1 MTKSFERRCTMRRIL
16 VICLLAGV
24 AAFGTS
30 IAAAAQIWT
39 VTETKAERMLQRDAT
54 VRLPV
59 ADRVAL
65 EEELQGEIRRFR
77 ALETLAIDTGN
88 ETAWWTY
95 YSATSRYYLALQ
107 AVQDGLGI
115 AGADC
120 TGIGRKAAGGRFQRF
135 DCLVTSE
142 VLSIPQTEVAG
153 LDGDGMPELLEGEPT
168 QVGPLVTQVRVR
180 VTGKSRI
187 QYR

>member
-1 MTKSFERRCTMRRIL
+1 MTKSFERRNTMRRIL

-39 VTETKAERMLQRDAT
+39 LTETKAERMLQRDAT
-54 VRLPV
+54 VRLPA
-59 ADRVAL
+59 ADRLSL

-88 ETAWWTY
+88 EAAWWTY
-95 YSATSRYYLALQ
+95 NSATSRYYLALV
-107 AVQDGLGI
+107 AVQFGLGI
-115 AGADC
+115 EGADC
-120 TGIGRKAAGGRFQRF
+120 AGIGRKAAGGRFQRF

-142 VLSIPQTEVAG
+142 VLSIPQIEVAG
-153 LDGDGMPELLEGEPT
+153 LDGDGMPELLEAEPT
-168 QVGPLVTQVRVR
+168 HVGPLVTQVRVR

-187 QYR
+187 EYR

>member
-1 MTKSFERRCTMRRIL
+1 MRRIL

-24 AAFGTS
+24 AGFGTS

-54 VRLPV
+54 VRLPA
-59 ADRVAL
+59 ADRLSL
-65 EEELQGEIRRFR
+65 EEDLQGEIRRLR

-88 ETAWWTY
+88 EAAWWTY
-95 YSATSRYYLALQ
+95 YSATTRYYVALE
-107 AVQDGLGI
+107 AVQDGLAI
-115 AGADC
+115 DGADC
-120 TGIGRKAAGGRFQRF
+120 TGIGRSVAGGRFQRF

-142 VLSIPQTEVAG
+142 VLGIPQTEVAD
-153 LDGDGMPELLEGEPT
+153 LDGDGLPELLEREPT

-180 VTGKSRI
+180 VTGRSRI
-187 QYR
+187 EYR